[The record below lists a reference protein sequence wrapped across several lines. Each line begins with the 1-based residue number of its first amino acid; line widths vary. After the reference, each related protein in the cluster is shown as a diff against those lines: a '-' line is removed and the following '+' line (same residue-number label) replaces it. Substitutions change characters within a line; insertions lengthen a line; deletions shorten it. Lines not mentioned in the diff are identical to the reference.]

1 MVCREF
7 RKVHS
12 RSERFAHAQPGGT
25 WHRWTLSP
33 VGHAACHSHFCHNSP
48 GFTVQLSP
56 HMELWAEGGLEVLR
70 GHLSL
75 LPSSL
80 ASPTGFAPWDDVSS
94 SYLVI
99 RDCRLLQTWSSS
111 MPSAWEKPGNHG
123 SKTKQRSSHRPLCLL
138 HCTPI
143 PLAPSAGRVPST
155 PSLSFTK
162 LL

>member
-1 MVCREF
+1 MQRVQKGSFTF
-7 RKVHS
+7 RKVRSCSARWYLAQMDLVPSGS
-12 RSERFAHAQPGGT
+12 RCLSQP
-25 WHRWTLSP
+25 
-33 VGHAACHSHFCHNSP
+33 
-48 GFTVQLSP
+48 
-56 HMELWAEGGLEVLR
+56 
-70 GHLSL
+70 L
-75 LPSSL
+75 LPQQPWVYCTAVASHGALGRGGPRGSEGSL
-80 ASPTGFAPWDDVSS
+80 VPSALITASPTGFAPWDDVSS